1 MKFLFCGGC
10 FALLSVMF
18 MHGHSLLFS
27 KSKGPFNDVWTPVA
41 YFSKYRSS
49 GGVKASS
56 FQQQQSG
63 NNRLSGSSCIGSLK
77 GEYRQNGDIAGGKD
91 QMNTRSVIQRMFA
104 DRNVCDRAMFDT
116 FIKDRLEE
124 CDFISIAQLFRL
136 SGRKSRS
143 KSSDLLKK
151 HLPSIASR
159 LQTLSSV
166 KWRAK
171 DFSFVIYG
179 LQCLEEDDAGYV
191 EVLSIMTGIANKTV
205 WDPKNINSQLVTM
218 MLCGLQKNRCAMPES
233 RLFLAELTQI
243 IYKCTESLDAQAV
256 GTALYGIQRLSSDS
270 AEVRA
275 LISALVP
282 KVKSCTESLSAQAVG
297 NALFGLRFLFSLE
310 SAVSIIEFIAASLD
324 DILRNTELFSDLD
337 LQCLG
342 KGVALCLPTLRTFMS
357 VDNLLLWDRANT
369 VVSDELSRRK
379 NGTTSLSHQKDRTNS
394 ALKSALDP
402 RQRIYTVLSKSFDE
416 SHACDSWMNQY
427 QYATV
432 VLSHG
437 ELLFDLYRTD
447 VVTRIPYITGEQ
459 SQLIVNIEVYNKDAQ
474 LNEKMQQS
482 KARLYENLKSLG
494 VYMSRIERSLLKD
507 MSDKDIVEWTLNTI
521 AQAKKASTGSG

>member
-1 MKFLFCGGC
+1 M
-10 FALLSVMF
+10 
-18 MHGHSLLFS
+18 
-27 KSKGPFNDVWTPVA
+27 
-41 YFSKYRSS
+41 
-49 GGVKASS
+49 
-56 FQQQQSG
+56 
-63 NNRLSGSSCIGSLK
+63 
-77 GEYRQNGDIAGGKD
+77 
-91 QMNTRSVIQRMFA
+91 
-104 DRNVCDRAMFDT
+104 
-116 FIKDRLEE
+116 
-124 CDFISIAQLFRL
+124 
-136 SGRKSRS
+136 
-143 KSSDLLKK
+143 
-151 HLPSIASR
+151 
-159 LQTLSSV
+159 
-166 KWRAK
+166 
-171 DFSFVIYG
+171 
-179 LQCLEEDDAGYV
+179 
-191 EVLSIMTGIANKTV
+191 
-205 WDPKNINSQLVTM
+205 
-218 MLCGLQKNRCAMPES
+218 
-233 RLFLAELTQI
+233 
-243 IYKCTESLDAQAV
+243 
-256 GTALYGIQRLSSDS
+256 
-270 AEVRA
+270 
-275 LISALVP
+275 P
-282 KVKSCTESLSAQAVG
+282 KVKSCAESLNAQAVG